1 MTNMKEGRDGLIS
14 IIVPMYRAAEY
25 IEETIACVEKQTYT
39 DWELIL
45 VDDCGP
51 DESLPVAARCR
62 ENSANREKIRIV
74 RNERN
79 LGRRKPEIT
88 VLQRRGGVIS
98 LTWMRMIS
106 GFRQSSRR
114 SCCSFGRRTRRLFLP
129 PMNSGMRMRRE
140 RDAWS
145 MFRRS
150 LIFAMR

>member
-1 MTNMKEGRDGLIS
+1 MRCQKKNTSSSVKEKINWKNKLEEISLKKTGDKLKENMSNMKEGRDGLIS

-25 IEETIACVEKQTYT
+25 IEETIACVEQQTYT

-79 LGRRKPEIT
+79 LGAAETRNHEIG
-88 VLQRRGGVIS
+88 RA
-98 LTWMRMIS
+98 
-106 GFRQSSRR
+106 
-114 SCCSFGRRTRRLFLP
+114 SC
-129 PMNSGMRMRRE
+129 RE
-140 RDAWS
+140 RV
-145 MFRRS
+145 
-150 LIFAMR
+150 